1 MTCFNNIFNLTLVVG
16 RKYNPPQMIT
26 ITTVSISYPLKS
38 PAGIHFTAI
47 GSWLL
52 VWILFSLDHSW
63 NERSAGPTTTLTS
76 NVILQNVG
84 FMLYQCRFFNFLS
97 TPSVKIL
104 RSQTR
109 WAPSWRRLWG
119 SMSGGRADITML
131 TLQGWFSWP
140 GSILIP
146 NCWVK
151 PVLGIGWP
159 WVIKRELRYLS
170 EQGILE
176 WSWEY

>member
-151 PVLGIGWP
+151 PVLGIGRP
-159 WVIKRELRYLS
+159 WVIKRELGYLS
-170 EQGILE
+170 EQEILE
-176 WSWEY
+176 GSWGY